1 MTTKRSW
8 LPSLQRCAKTFSIL
22 YVFYAFPLSDSN
34 DADRNLNWR
43 NVKQMV
49 PTRFGIREGL
59 IALQELRMLTLVSH
73 SVPQERHPGDLKKV
87 VLSFLIFYT
96 KQDLSFLFKS
106 WHRDWSIRH
115 FHILTNK
122 VNEKGG
128 GCLASHIQPTV
139 KTFLVKNC
147 LLYLI
152 SWRRCLKCFKWLPRA
167 WMHE

>member
-1 MTTKRSW
+1 MCEGTYWSWRTWMTTKRRW
-8 LPSLQRCAKTFSIL
+8 LPSLPRWAKTVSIL
-22 YVFYAFPLSDSN
+22 YVFYAFALSDSN

-73 SVPQERHPGDLKKV
+73 SVPRERHRGDLKKV

-96 KQDLSFLFKS
+96 KQDLSFFFKS

-115 FHILTNK
+115 FYILTNR
-122 VNEKGG
+122 VYEKGG
-128 GCLASHIQPTV
+128 GCLASHI
-139 KTFLVKNC
+139 
-147 LLYLI
+147 
-152 SWRRCLKCFKWLPRA
+152 
-167 WMHE
+167 